1 MELAEN
7 AAHPKRPE
15 RDIYSVSRLNREV
28 RVLLERGFG
37 SLWLE
42 AEISNFAKPSSGHW
56 YFSLKDAT
64 AQVRCAMFRQRNMLC
79 AFTARDGQKVLVRAR
94 IGLYEPRGEYQLIV
108 DHMEDAGLGAL
119 QRQFEEL
126 SAKLE
131 REGLFAA
138 ERKRP
143 LPSLPRRIGIITSPT
158 GAAVRDILHVL
169 ARRFPAA
176 AVLVYPVPVQGA
188 QAAAEIVAALE
199 AAGRRAECDV
209 LILARGGGSL
219 EDLWAFNDERLA
231 RAIVAS
237 PIPVITGIGHEIDF
251 TIADF
256 AADMRAPTPSAAAE
270 MVVPDAEE
278 WFSAFVRLGARLQ
291 RCMLRRLEEH
301 RERLRWLTGR
311 AALVSPAARLGAQA
325 QRLDELEQC
334 LVRAVRRRLQE
345 HRERLRWLAG
355 RAALMS
361 PSARLTQQRL
371 RLDILEQQLNRA
383 WRQAINSRRERL
395 LPLIRTLECRQSA
408 RDAGARLRHRQRRRR
423 CHSSQCRGRQAGHD
437 HRSAPCPRQGSRQ
450 NRRPVVMRGSRAAF
464 ASIVWGCALLARS
477 PHALGVDLPH
487 ENAVPGGVKILR
499 LNSTATSMPYVDTDG
514 HRALVVQDGA
524 TWVAVIGIPL
534 AAPLGVAAGDGAR
547 SQRHARA

>member
-7 AAHPKRPE
+7 TAHPRRPE

-56 YFSLKDAT
+56 YFSLKDAA

-119 QRQFEEL
+119 KRQFEEL

-188 QAAAEIVAALE
+188 QAAAEIVTALE
-199 AAGRRAECDV
+199 TAGRRAECDV

-219 EDLWAFNDERLA
+219 EDLWAFNDERLG

-256 AADMRAPTPSAAAE
+256 AADVRAPTPSAAAE

-291 RCMLRRLEEH
+291 RCMRRRLEEH

-395 LPLIRTLECRQSA
+395 LPLIRTLNAVSPLATLERGYAIVSVEGGA
-408 RDAGARLRHRQRRRR
+408 ILRNAADVKPGTVIEARLA
-423 CHSSQCRGRQAGHD
+423 RGR
-437 HRSAPCPRQGSRQ
+437 
-450 NRRPVVMRGSRAAF
+450 VRA
-464 ASIVWGCALLARS
+464 
-477 PHALGVDLPH
+477 
-487 ENAVPGGVKILR
+487 KIEGP
-499 LNSTATSMPYVDTDG
+499 S
-514 HRALVVQDGA
+514 
-524 TWVAVIGIPL
+524 
-534 AAPLGVAAGDGAR
+534 
-547 SQRHARA
+547 